1 MGNFGTFLWG
11 NLGYL
16 MGNFGHFIWGNF
28 GHFSGNFGHFYGKCR
43 TFIWEILDIFI
54 GEFWTFH
61 GEFWTFYMG

>member
-43 TFIWEILDIFI
+43 PFIWVILDIFI
-54 GEFWTFH
+54 GEFWDILYGGILGIFL
-61 GEFWTFYMG
+61 